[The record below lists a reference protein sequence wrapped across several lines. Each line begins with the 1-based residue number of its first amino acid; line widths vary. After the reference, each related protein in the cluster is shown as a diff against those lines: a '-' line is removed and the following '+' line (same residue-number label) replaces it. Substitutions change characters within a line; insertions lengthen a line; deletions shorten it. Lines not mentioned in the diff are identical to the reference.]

1 MEGRPIKESNK
12 NALRS
17 SLLIMEVRLSQIL
30 STLNQEMPKSILNAS
45 VMDVDPD
52 EAFRTSKVIERMLEE
67 LSLFKKRY
75 DLEEKKTS
83 VKASISSTLIEIEI
97 LLDDLMPE
105 RFKAY
110 GNLDDQDK
118 EYIIKKVTALRAMLN
133 QIREILRGK

>member
-67 LSLFKKRY
+67 LSLFKNRY

>member
-1 MEGRPIKESNK
+1 M
-12 NALRS
+12 
-17 SLLIMEVRLSQIL
+17 SQIL

-67 LSLFKKRY
+67 LSLFKNRY